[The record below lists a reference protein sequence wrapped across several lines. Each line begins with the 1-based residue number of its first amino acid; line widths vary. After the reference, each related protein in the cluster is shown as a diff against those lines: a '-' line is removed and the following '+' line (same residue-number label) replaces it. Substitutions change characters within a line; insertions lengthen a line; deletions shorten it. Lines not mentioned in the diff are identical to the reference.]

1 MVNSKNLFLLVIMVV
16 CSLLGH
22 FVQFALPMNDPAAA
36 GLVTLFFTVELSC
49 LCVFGFDVMT
59 KGVF

>member
-1 MVNSKNLFLLVIMVV
+1 MLNGKNFLLLAIMVT

-22 FVQFALPMNDPAAA
+22 FVQFALPMNDPSAA
-36 GLVTLFFTVELSC
+36 GLVTLFFTIELAC

-59 KGVF
+59 KGVL